1 MVVPLAV
8 EEEVE
13 EVARTLEAV
22 MFVTKATV
30 VAVVVEVVVVKVVE
44 EDMAVGEAM
53 EVRIYEHYLYDNYL
67 NSYTHT
73 LNCHVSKGGFG
84 GGGGAGRGG
93 YGGSGGYGGNFSDG
107 AW

>member
-1 MVVPLAV
+1 MIL
-8 EEEVE
+8 
-13 EVARTLEAV
+13 T
-22 MFVTKATV
+22 F
-30 VAVVVEVVVVKVVE
+30 
-44 EDMAVGEAM
+44 
-53 EVRIYEHYLYDNYL
+53 YENYW
-67 NSYTHT
+67 NSSTHT